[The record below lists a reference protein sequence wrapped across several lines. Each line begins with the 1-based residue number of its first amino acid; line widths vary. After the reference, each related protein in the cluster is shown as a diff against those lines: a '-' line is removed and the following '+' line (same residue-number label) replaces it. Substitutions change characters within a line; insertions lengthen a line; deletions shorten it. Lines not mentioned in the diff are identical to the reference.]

1 MYVRHELGSDGE
13 AEACEFL
20 KKIGYKM
27 VEKNYRCKIGE
38 IDIVA
43 NEGDELVFVEVKTR
57 SQKLFGDPAEAVNE
71 QKRNHIYRVAE
82 FYVMK
87 NKLESEKMRFDVIEI
102 YTQNGFK
109 KVNLIKNAII
119 DKPKGCTKW

>member
-1 MYVRHELGSDGE
+1 
-13 AEACEFL
+13 
-20 KKIGYKM
+20 
-27 VEKNYRCKIGE
+27 
-38 IDIVA
+38 
-43 NEGDELVFVEVKTR
+43 
-57 SQKLFGDPAEAVNE
+57 
-71 QKRNHIYRVAE
+71 
-82 FYVMK
+82 MK

>member
-20 KKIGYKM
+20 KKIGYKI

-57 SQKLFGDPAEAVNE
+57 SQKLFGDPSEAVNE
-71 QKRNHIYRVAE
+71 
-82 FYVMK
+82 
-87 NKLESEKMRFDVIEI
+87 
-102 YTQNGFK
+102 
-109 KVNLIKNAII
+109 
-119 DKPKGCTKW
+119 